1 MADVA
6 RNLWLV
12 AIVILGL
19 ICLTSAV
26 PKKKEVITAKNNLFS
41 TYLLIFESDAP
52 VYAVYGLVGK
62 TMNGS
67 TVGKHSVLAACDWYI
82 YSWNLR
88 LNEPGILPGTFCFL

>member
-26 PKKKEVITAKNNLFS
+26 PKKKEVTIAKNSLS
-41 TYLLIFESDAP
+41 CIYLLIFGSDAP

-62 TMNGS
+62 IMSGFVWINS
-67 TVGKHSVLAACDWYI
+67 RLSLSVLAACDWYI
-82 YSWNLR
+82 
-88 LNEPGILPGTFCFL
+88 